1 MELDFNLKAFID
13 EFSISCSNHQK
24 KHFIKNE
31 IITYFIK
38 NRNQICLLL
47 SGHADLVRYD
57 LNGNKT
63 IVEHF
68 SGHDVFGEVFYNV
81 NTNNELFVEAK
92 TACTAVFFS
101 YDSIYKNT
109 CKNNCDFHV
118 KLQEA
123 FPSIALHI
131 IKDINTRLELLTLH
145 STRDKLIAY
154 FSLVSSKNLN
164 KSFTLDFSLTDLADY
179 LSVDR
184 SAMMRELSVLKKEG
198 FIEKSGNRITLLH
211 K

>member
-1 MELDFNLKAFID
+1 MELNFDLNKFID
-13 EFSISCSNHQK
+13 DFSVSCKKHQK
-24 KHFIKNE
+24 KTFVKNE

-38 NRNQICLLL
+38 NRNQMCVLL

-68 SGHDVFGEVFYNV
+68 SGHDVFGEVFYNI

-92 TACTAVFFS
+92 TQCVAILFS
-101 YDSIYKNT
+101 YDSIYNSN
-109 CKNNCDFHV
+109 CKEGCSFHDE
-118 KLQEA
+118 LRNA
-123 FPSIALHI
+123 FPSITLHMV
-131 IKDINTRLELLTLH
+131 KEINTRLELLTLH
-145 STRDKLIAY
+145 STRDKLIGY
-154 FSLVSSKNLN
+154 FSLVSSKSLS

-184 SAMMRELSVLKKEG
+184 SAMMRELSALKAEG